1 MKKIRLI
8 WVPVMVMMGLQFIY
22 LCSCKEEDELP
33 GGITTEKITKVTD
46 HSACCCGAV
55 IDEGSSEVWERG
67 ICWCCSENPTK
78 TKMDGFSLYT
88 KDSVSYQCA
97 LSGLSPNTTYYVRA
111 FATNHEGTAYGN
123 QISFT
128 TAPTVTDIDG
138 NVYHTV
144 YIGDRLWM
152 AENLEVTRYR
162 NGDPIPEG
170 ENITV
175 WGNLYTGAWIDLP
188 AQFNKGYGLLYNFY
202 AVSDVRN
209 LAPEG
214 WHVATD
220 EEWKILSGT
229 VDSRYLVGDP
239 NWEDAGYHGYDAGG
253 NLKSTTDQWTQP
265 NNGAT
270 DKYGFSAL
278 PGGYMDWD
286 NMGFLLNDEQAVFW
300 TATPFNGSNAWY
312 RALTYQGPGI
322 YRNVASKQGGAS
334 IRCVK
339 D

>member
-1 MKKIRLI
+1 M
-8 WVPVMVMMGLQFIY
+8 
-22 LCSCKEEDELP
+22 
-33 GGITTEKITKVTD
+33 TTGTTITKVTD

-55 IDEGSSEVWERG
+55 IDEGSSEGWERG

-97 LSGLSPNTTYYVRA
+97 LTGLSPNTTYYVRA

-123 QISFT
+123 QVSFT

-138 NVYHTV
+138 NVFHTV
-144 YIGDRLWM
+144 KIGDQLWM
-152 AENLEVTRYR
+152 AENLKVTRYR
-162 NGDPIPEG
+162 NGDPIPEVR
-170 ENITV
+170 NIND
-175 WGNLYTGAWIDLP
+175 WGNLYSGARIDLP
-188 AQFNKGYGLLYNFY
+188 EQFNKGYGMLYNFY
-202 AVSDVRN
+202 AVWDGRN

-220 EEWKILSGT
+220 EEWKILCGT
-229 VDSRYLVGDP
+229 VDSQYKVGDP
-239 NWEDAGYHGYDAGG
+239 LWESSGYHGFDAGG

-265 NNGAT
+265 NFGAT

-278 PGGYMDWD
+278 PGGYVDWD
-286 NMGFLLNDEQAVFW
+286 NLGFQAYDFQAIFW
-300 TATPFNGSNAWY
+300 TSTAFTPSSGWY
-312 RALTYQGPGI
+312 RNLMYDDMRI
-322 YRNVASKQGGAS
+322 WRNVGSKQAGAS
-334 IRCVK
+334 VRCVK